1 MLKKGVIFLL
11 IIFLLSW
18 LWWAFALTVGF
29 QYKKMPIYVSGAFD
43 WMGIKY
49 FDMYKVLPQIEIS
62 QQKYG
67 HSWAVIDDLTNGVS
81 VKKHRKA
88 IQIDV
93 WPTANEL
100 LFVKKKRLDYWSSD
114 IPLPRH

>member
-1 MLKKGVIFLL
+1 ML

-29 QYKKMPIYVSGAFD
+29 QYKSMPIYVSGAFD

-49 FDMYKVLPQIEIS
+49 FDMYKVLPQINKGIEIS

-67 HSWAVIDDLTNGVS
+67 HPWAVIDDLTNGIS
-81 VKKHRKA
+81 VKKHGKA

-100 LFVKKKRLDYWSSD
+100 LFVKKKRLDCWSSD